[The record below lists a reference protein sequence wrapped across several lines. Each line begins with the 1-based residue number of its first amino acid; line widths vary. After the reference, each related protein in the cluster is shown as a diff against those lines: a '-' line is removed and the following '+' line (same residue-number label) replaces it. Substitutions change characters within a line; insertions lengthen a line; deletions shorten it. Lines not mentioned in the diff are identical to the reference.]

1 MFLYVFFDSILLTA
15 AAVAQLSQS
24 GWSSLSEQW
33 KACIADIVL
42 GNLPE
47 QFILQVSISI
57 CSILAQGRTLCFEYK
72 QNMNQHILTDNSKL
86 KTEQTSNPLTEL
98 QKLNYKKRIFVI
110 KMNSRSLYNFL
121 YHQREMHWRHFKT
134 TSLLQQQLC
143 C

>member
-1 MFLYVFFDSILLTA
+1 MTSSQINSDLLTA

-98 QKLNYKKRIFVI
+98 PSARNALASLQNNATSSTTAMLLSNLI
-110 KMNSRSLYNFL
+110 NSKND
-121 YHQREMHWRHFKT
+121 MVNT
-134 TSLLQQQLC
+134 TSI
-143 C
+143 